1 MLMIKPR
8 QVLLAFVLLAAAAG
22 AQAHQIW
29 IEQDATGAR
38 LYLGEFADNLRESSP
53 GMLDKFVQPTASLIT
68 AKCEQPAALSKQA
81 NSFAIAARAIPGE
94 SLVAQELGYPSW
106 ERKQGEKVER
116 HVWVPAARWV
126 GDFAARTPHLT
137 LDLVPTG
144 QPGQFQ
150 VFYKGQPLPEAKVD
164 VVAASGWSREV
175 QADKSGL
182 ISVALPWKSAYA
194 LEAKHTDKSGF
205 ERAGQKFDVGVFVTT
220 LSFSLPQGLE
230 SPPPPPAAT
239 PAK

>member
-1 MLMIKPR
+1 MLMIKLR
-8 QVLLAFVLLAAAAG
+8 KALLGSLLLAAAAG

-38 LYLGEFADNLRESSP
+38 LYLGEFADNLRERSP

-68 AKCEQPAALSKQA
+68 AKGERPAALGKQT
-81 NSFAIAARAIPGE
+81 NSFVIAARAIPGE
-94 SLVAQELGYPSW
+94 SLIAQELGYPAW
-106 ERKQGEKVER
+106 ERKQGDRIER

-126 GDFAARTPHLT
+126 GDFAARTPQLS

-175 QADKSGL
+175 QADKNGL
-182 ISVALPWKSAYA
+182 ISVALPWKSAYV
-194 LEAKHTDKSGF
+194 LEAKHTDKGGV
-205 ERAGQKFDVGVFVTT
+205 ERAGQKFDVGIYVTT

-239 PAK
+239 PTN

>member
-1 MLMIKPR
+1 MLSINKHKA
-8 QVLLAFVLLAAAAG
+8 LLATVLLAAAAG

-29 IEQDATGAR
+29 IEQDAAGAR

-68 AKCEQPAALSKQA
+68 AKGEQPAALSKQA
-81 NSFAIAARAIPGE
+81 NGFAIAARAIPGE
-94 SLVAQELGYPSW
+94 SLIAQELAYPSW
-106 ERKQGEKVER
+106 ERKQGDKIER

-126 GDFAARTPHLT
+126 GDFAARAPQLT

-150 VFYKGQPLPEAKVD
+150 VFYKGQPLPEAKVE

-175 QADKSGL
+175 QADKSGVL
-182 ISVALPWKSAYA
+182 SVGLPWKSAYA
-194 LEAKHTDKSGF
+194 LEAKHTDKGGV
-205 ERAGQKFDVGVFVTT
+205 ERAGQKFDVGVYVTT